1 MTANA
6 QPSDDDSGE
15 DTSTRAAFTFFMGT
29 LLLAL
34 LGALWMLIQ
43 MALL

>member
-1 MTANA
+1 MTAD
-6 QPSDDDSGE
+6 PSSSPDDSGE
-15 DTSTRAAFTFFMGT
+15 DRSTRLAFNFFMGT

-43 MALL
+43 VALG